1 MEIIYNEI
9 YNNKDK
15 RFKPEVDEGNIEYK
29 WRLDKKDV
37 IGLKKLTSQMLW
49 RLNEGYDIT
58 NNYEAHYLLGVYD
71 SGDLGGLTEI
81 ELLDTK
87 TIFESVLTKA
97 KAEIVKEKI
106 INVLYSFL
114 VKASEIGFSI
124 LIFSGKIC
132 ETYSI

>member
-58 NNYEAHYLLGVYD
+58 NNYEVYRNRAIAHAESLSWYNRSV
-71 SGDLGGLTEI
+71 
-81 ELLDTK
+81 EL
-87 TIFESVLTKA
+87 
-97 KAEIVKEKI
+97 AEVFKEHSK
-106 INVLYSFL
+106 
-114 VKASEIGFSI
+114 
-124 LIFSGKIC
+124 
-132 ETYSI
+132 